1 MTSNVLQHL
10 DRNVLTISINNP
22 ERKNAMTREMQ
33 QQLSD
38 AITRAATD
46 VEVRAVLLRGAAGA
60 FCAGGDVKRMA
71 SGAEVLSVDQKAA
84 SLRKRMET
92 AQAIHDLPKPV
103 VAMIDGA
110 AAGAGLSL
118 ALACDLRIAS
128 DNAKITTA
136 FAKVGLPGDFGGT
149 YFMTKM
155 LGSAKARELYFLS
168 PVLSGKE
175 AEAIGLVTRAVP
187 EADLEKTA
195 LDLALSLAQ
204 GPTVTLGLMKKNLN
218 NAENLSLA
226 ACFDLEALHQSLCY
240 ETADHKEASKAFV
253 EKRKPNFIGR

>member
-1 MTSNVLQHL
+1 
-10 DRNVLTISINNP
+10 
-22 ERKNAMTREMQ
+22 MTREMQ

-38 AITRAATD
+38 AIARAATD
-46 VEVRAVLLRGAAGA
+46 TDVRAVLLRGAGGT

-71 SGAEVLSVDQKAA
+71 SGAEVLSVDQKMT
-84 SLRKRMET
+84 SLRKRMEV
-92 AQAIHDLPKPV
+92 ARAIHELPKPG

-175 AEAIGLVTRAVP
+175 A
-187 EADLEKTA
+187 
-195 LDLALSLAQ
+195 
-204 GPTVTLGLMKKNLN
+204 
-218 NAENLSLA
+218 
-226 ACFDLEALHQSLCY
+226 
-240 ETADHKEASKAFV
+240 
-253 EKRKPNFIGR
+253 